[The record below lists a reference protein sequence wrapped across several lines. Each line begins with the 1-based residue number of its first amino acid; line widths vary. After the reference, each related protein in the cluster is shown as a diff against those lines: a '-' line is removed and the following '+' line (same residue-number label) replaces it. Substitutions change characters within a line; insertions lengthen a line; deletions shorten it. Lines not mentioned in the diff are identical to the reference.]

1 MEKSKAAQTSAVMIK
16 LPDFKVLLSV
26 YVTEKSKFAVPSNE
40 MHMFRKIL
48 TKLEFLIFWGKDQL
62 TSKQFIFLSSVL
74 VGISSALAVIV
85 LKSFAHW
92 VFSSAT
98 YINSILKLSF
108 MNSLLPIIGILLTV
122 FVVKKVL
129 GGTIEKGT
137 SQILYAVAKKAGI
150 IPKKQMY
157 AQIITSSLTVGLGG
171 SAGLESPIVITG
183 AAFGSNYAQKY
194 KLSYKER
201 TLLIGCGVAAGIAAA
216 FNAPIA
222 GVLFAIE
229 VLLVDVSISAFTPIM
244 IAAATGALVS
254 AIALDESILLT
265 FKQQQT
271 FNYHNIPYYLL
282 LGVFTGFIAVF
293 YSRNFQKTENFFS
306 RLRLGPYK
314 KALFGASLLAMI
326 IFIFPTLF
334 GEGYESIRVL
344 SEKDPGQLLE
354 NTLFSDFRNNAW
366 VLLLFIGITMFL
378 KAFATGI
385 TLGSGGNGGNFAPSL
400 FLGSY
405 TGFFFSKFL
414 NLTGL
419 TKLPVSN
426 FTMVGMAGILS
437 GLFHAPLTAIFLIA
451 EITGGYD
458 LMIPLMMVSS
468 ISFAISKKFEKHSLD
483 VKSLA
488 KKGHVFT
495 SNKDTNIL
503 STLDTEKIIQTDYI
517 TISPDENLEKLV
529 ELISH
534 SNQVIF
540 GVVNNEDELLGT
552 VYFND
557 IREIIFSNFKVKY
570 TPVRDIMSKPE
581 QVVSPT
587 DTMESVM
594 DKFEKSKI
602 PFLPVLKNGKYYGF
616 ISKSVALEAYREKL
630 KSLTIE

>member
-1 MEKSKAAQTSAVMIK
+1 
-16 LPDFKVLLSV
+16 
-26 YVTEKSKFAVPSNE
+26 
-40 MHMFRKIL
+40 MFRSLRNQI
-48 TKLEFLIFWGKDQL
+48 EYLIVLGKDKL
-62 TSKQFIFLSSVL
+62 TNKQFIFLSAVL
-74 VGISSALAVIV
+74 VGISAALAVIV

-92 VFSSAT
+92 VFVAAT
-98 YINSILKLSF
+98 YINTTLKLSF
-108 MNSLLPIIGILLTV
+108 MNSLLPILGILLTV
-122 FVVKKVL
+122 LVVKKVL

-157 AQIITSSLTVGLGG
+157 AQIVTSSLTVGLGG

-183 AAFGSNYAQKY
+183 AAFGSNYAQRY
-194 KLSYKER
+194 HLDYKER

-254 AIALDESILLT
+254 AVVLDESILLN

-271 FNYHNIPYYLL
+271 FNYHNIPYYIL
-282 LGVFTGFIAVF
+282 LGVFTGIISVY
-293 YSRNFQKTENFFS
+293 YSRNFQRTEHFFS
-306 RLRLGPYK
+306 RLRLTPYK
-314 KALFGASLLAMI
+314 KALVGATLLAAI
-326 IFIFPTLF
+326 IFVFPTLF
-334 GEGYESIRVL
+334 GEGYESIKTL
-344 SEKDPGQLLE
+344 SESDPGQLLE
-354 NTLFSDFRNNAW
+354 NTLFSDFRHSPLA
-366 VLLLFIGITMFL
+366 LLLFVGAAMLL
-378 KAFATGI
+378 KAFATGL

-405 TGFFFSKFL
+405 AGFFFSKSL

-426 FTMVGMAGILS
+426 FTMVGMAGILA

-458 LMIPLMMVSS
+458 LMIPLLMVSS

-483 VKSLA
+483 VKNLA
-488 KKGHVFT
+488 KKGHAFT
-495 SNKDTNIL
+495 SNKDANIL
-503 STLDTEKIIQTDYI
+503 STLETEKIIQTDYL
-517 TISPDENLEKLV
+517 TIAPDENLEQLV
-529 ELISH
+529 DLISH
-534 SNQVIF
+534 SNQVVF
-540 GVVNNEDELLGT
+540 AVVNKDNELLGL

-570 TPVRDIMSKPE
+570 THVHEIMSKPAAI
-581 QVVSPT
+581 VSPS
-587 DTMESVM
+587 DSMETVM
-594 DKFEKSKI
+594 NKFESSKKA
-602 PFLPVLKNGKYYGF
+602 FLPVLKNGKYFGF
-616 ISKSVALEAYREKL
+616 ISKSEALEAYREKL
-630 KSLTIE
+630 QSLIIE